1 MRESG
6 ENPEQY
12 PLPYVREAAVRG
24 VSRSLGTVLRR
35 RSVGRGAS
43 CAPHRTSRKTY
54 DESRWACVSM
64 PENARGKVGRG
75 RENLL
80 CRGFLLQTRGTRAGG
95 ADWKKGEKI

>member
-12 PLPYVREAAVRG
+12 PLPYVREAAAHG
-24 VSRSLGTVLRR
+24 ASRSLGVILRR
-35 RSVGRGAS
+35 RSVSHGAPG
-43 CAPHRTSRKTY
+43 APHRTSRKTY
-54 DESRWACVSM
+54 DVKRWACVSIPKM
-64 PENARGKVGRG
+64 LRGKVGRG
-75 RENLL
+75 REFSL

>member
-24 VSRSLGTVLRR
+24 VSRSLGAVLRR

-75 RENLL
+75 RETISAAVYFYQGKH
-80 CRGFLLQTRGTRAGG
+80 RRRA
-95 ADWKKGEKI
+95 AAHEEGEEK